1 MRRASEQ
8 AGQQE
13 GEQHRRTTDPAPDE
27 ETNKNRSDRGGAP
40 RTGRGGQTGRLAE
53 CADAKQH
60 GVEGGAPHRAEAFV
74 AIEYEDA
81 GKKGNLHLQTSQQ
94 QTRGQADRP
103 DAQTVATKQPDIQ
116 TETPEGRRSEPLI
129 STTKRQGWGGQR
141 GGQPQESTK
150 QNQKPRTNNRTSQ
163 RSKPT
168 NKGGQGQA
176 HPSTRRPKI
185 QETQQRQNKKPQRPT
200 TKAKG
205 KDIATIT
212 DQGRAL
218 YLQSSSF
225 CSVVPCFQSR
235 FFSRPKPNAMW
246 LSPGR

>member
-103 DAQTVATKQPDIQ
+103 DAQTVAKATRYPNGDTRGKALRTTDQHHQAPRVGG
-116 TETPEGRRSEPLI
+116 PEGRTAAGEAPNKTKNPGQ
-129 STTKRQGWGGQR
+129 TTGPAKEANPPTKGGKGKPARPRGDQTNKRR
-141 GGQPQESTK
+141 NNDKTKNHRDQPQK
-150 QNQKPRTNNRTSQ
+150 QRERKLPR
-163 RSKPT
+163 
-168 NKGGQGQA
+168 
-176 HPSTRRPKI
+176 
-185 QETQQRQNKKPQRPT
+185 
-200 TKAKG
+200 
-205 KDIATIT
+205 
-212 DQGRAL
+212 
-218 YLQSSSF
+218 
-225 CSVVPCFQSR
+225 
-235 FFSRPKPNAMW
+235 
-246 LSPGR
+246 